1 MSSFR
6 LIFSLLLAGA
16 AGAPQAA
23 PPAQQRQ
30 LAPLEAAAPT
40 RPLAYES
47 AFAGYKSDTDPKVAD
62 WKATNAAIAGA
73 PGHGGHGGHAGHAGH
88 DMSKKDDKPAAAPAK
103 DPHAEHKH

>member
-1 MSSFR
+1 MFSLR
-6 LIFSLLLAGA
+6 LIVPLLLAGA

-40 RPLAYES
+40 RPLAYDS

-73 PGHGGHGGHAGHAGH
+73 PGHGAHAGHAGH